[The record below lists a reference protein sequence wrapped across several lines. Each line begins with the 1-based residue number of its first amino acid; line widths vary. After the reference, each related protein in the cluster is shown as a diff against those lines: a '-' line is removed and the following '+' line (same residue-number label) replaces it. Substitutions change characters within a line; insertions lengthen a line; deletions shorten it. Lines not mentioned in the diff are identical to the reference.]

1 MPRDLCLFFLCQ
13 QHRPHVAT
21 NMADF
26 IMTMSSDEEA
36 PAPATSAKPA
46 AAKAKKTKLSRKEQL
61 KNAKGLKKLKRK
73 RVDSA
78 SEEEEEDDG
87 GMAGPASGDEEQVM
101 AEDFHFDGLG
111 GGFVG
116 ERRQQVWVR

>member
-1 MPRDLCLFFLCQ
+1 
-13 QHRPHVAT
+13 
-21 NMADF
+21 MADF
-26 IMTMSSDEEA
+26 IMTMSSDDEA
-36 PAPATSAKPA
+36 PAPKAAPRPA
-46 AAKAKKTKLSRKEQL
+46 AAKGGKKQKLSRKEQL
-61 KNAKGLKKLKRK
+61 KQAKGLKKLKRK

-78 SEEEEEDDG
+78 SEEDEDDDG

-116 ERRQQVWVR
+116 ERRLQVWVRTLCWC

>member
-1 MPRDLCLFFLCQ
+1 
-13 QHRPHVAT
+13 
-21 NMADF
+21 MADF
-26 IMTMSSDEEA
+26 IMTMSSDDET
-36 PAPATSAKPA
+36 PAPTTSAKPA

-78 SEEEEEDDG
+78 SEEEEEDDDRG
-87 GMAGPASGDEEQVM
+87 IAGPASGDEEQVM